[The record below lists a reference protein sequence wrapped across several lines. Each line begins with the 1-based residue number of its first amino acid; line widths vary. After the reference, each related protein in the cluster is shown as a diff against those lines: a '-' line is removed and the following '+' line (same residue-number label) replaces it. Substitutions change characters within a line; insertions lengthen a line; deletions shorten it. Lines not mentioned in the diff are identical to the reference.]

1 MIFSNRQGTSVI
13 VCVLSTNAAL
23 GLILSSACT
32 KHSGSDVTREV
43 KAGELGAHGP
53 LHPYSKWEAS
63 LGYLSYKVLNIKTPY
78 KTDKQTELYIN

>member
-43 KAGELGAHGP
+43 KAGGFMPRIPAPER
-53 LHPYSKWEAS
+53 WEAS